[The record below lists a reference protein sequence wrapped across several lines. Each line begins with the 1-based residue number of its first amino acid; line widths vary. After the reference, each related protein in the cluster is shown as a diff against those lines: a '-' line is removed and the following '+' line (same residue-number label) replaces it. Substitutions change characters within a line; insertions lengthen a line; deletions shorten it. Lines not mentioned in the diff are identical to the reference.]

1 MHNDSL
7 NENFSDEVS
16 DEVKESGGEEISE
29 EQEETPRAELY
40 VVREG
45 KETGEVFTLSSP
57 AVIGRFDPSVG
68 PVDIDLSSLPEGVYV
83 SRRHARIELENGK
96 WILSDLG
103 SSNGTFVLEEGGDF
117 RKISEPT
124 ILNDGQE
131 IAFGNARFIFRFKKS
146 DMSDMQEKVGD

>member
-7 NENFSDEVS
+7 NENLSE
-16 DEVKESGGEEISE
+16 EVKESEGEEISE
-29 EQEETPRAELY
+29 AQEEISKAELH

-45 KETGEVFTLSSP
+45 KETGEVFSLSSST
-57 AVIGRFDPSVG
+57 VIGRFDPSIG

-83 SRRHARIELENGK
+83 SRRHARITFENGE

-103 SSNGTFVLEEGGDF
+103 SSNGTFVLEKGGDF

-124 ILNDGQE
+124 VLNDGQE
-131 IAFGNARFIFRFKKS
+131 IAFGNARFIFRIKKS
-146 DMSDMQEKVGD
+146 DLSEASDIEA